1 MKKAKAQETVYV
13 LRTCDKDMKAYGG
26 FVWPRSGPVCA
37 PDWEKTTRCGN
48 GLHGL
53 MWGSG
58 DVSRLSF
65 AQDAVWMVVAVDKAT
80 IVDLGDKV
88 KFPSGEVVFCGDR
101 PSAVA
106 EIVARGADS
115 SRVVYYTATAG
126 YGGTATAGYGG
137 TATAGECGTATAGD
151 GGTATAGDRG
161 TATAG
166 DGGTATA
173 GYRGTATAGDG
184 GTATAGD
191 GGTIAILWWDNKR
204 EKYRRAVAEVG
215 ENGIE
220 KNKPYF
226 VKNGVLT
233 VKQ

>member
-1 MKKAKAQETVYV
+1 VKKAKAQETVYV

-126 YGGTATAGYGG
+126 DGGTATAGYGG
-137 TATAGECGTATAGD
+137 TATAGEC
-151 GGTATAGDRG
+151 
-161 TATAG
+161 
-166 DGGTATA
+166 
-173 GYRGTATAGDG
+173 

>member
-126 YGGTATAGYGG
+126 Y
-137 TATAGECGTATAGD
+137 
-151 GGTATAGDRG
+151 R
-161 TATAG
+161 
-166 DGGTATA
+166 
-173 GYRGTATAGDG
+173 